1 MAAALGAA
9 PAWASL
15 GREASPL
22 ERGPHRVARALL
34 GLSPGTTRLP
44 VPEEVPFSSQ
54 LLRCSAGHSQV
65 VRPGGISAAVI
76 LDAIHLARQ
85 QLSWFTEQQNVQV
98 D

>member
-44 VPEEVPFSSQ
+44 VPEDLWTGSDE
-54 LLRCSAGHSQV
+54 RG
-65 VRPGGISAAVI
+65 AAPLAAYHE
-76 LDAIHLARQ
+76 LDTVL
-85 QLSWFTEQQNVQV
+85 
-98 D
+98 